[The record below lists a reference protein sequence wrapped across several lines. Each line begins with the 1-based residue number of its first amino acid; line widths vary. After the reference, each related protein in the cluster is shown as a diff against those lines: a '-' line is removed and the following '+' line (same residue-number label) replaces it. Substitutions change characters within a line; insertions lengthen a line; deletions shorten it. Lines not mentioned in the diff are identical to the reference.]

1 MMKHTNPRRE
11 FASPFVAPPVAS
23 RSYAQSSFDTGS
35 LAVRDTASPAG
46 STSQRR
52 RPAFRILAACALV
65 VAGCSSGATPREAAV
80 NAAAAEAFAN
90 QLRLNAQA
98 EILVDSIDE
107 LCATPKHLDG
117 NVAGAATDA
126 IVAMRHTWSYT
137 AAMQIDSVTERRSW
151 AVIDWPISTDDITSL
166 LLDESKDLTPERI
179 GKRSGAD
186 QRGLGAAE
194 HLLALHLAD
203 EQPPPPS
210 AGTAQ
215 RRCEY
220 LSSVGEVML
229 EESELI
235 LGDAWLIV
243 DGDEPLFKLIA
254 PDAEM
259 GVDRLVN
266 EAIFLLEAMTDME
279 LGRAL
284 GETSA
289 ETRLDAVVE
298 GPLGL
303 GAADMGAHLD
313 GLRAVL
319 LGTDHAISIAT
330 EAGMI
335 FDFDESSGF
344 RLLLDD
350 DLVSRLTDQFHD
362 AQTTLEQVEGPLRDA
377 VVNDSATV
385 SRARAA
391 LKALQI
397 TISTEVVA
405 QLGVTIGFSDADGD
419 SSA

>member
-1 MMKHTNPRRE
+1 MDVQRRTPRGRT
-11 FASPFVAPPVAS
+11 AS
-23 RSYAQSSFDTGS
+23 R
-35 LAVRDTASPAG
+35 P
-46 STSQRR
+46 
-52 RPAFRILAACALV
+52 FRHVGAMLAAVALV
-65 VAGCSSGATPREAAV
+65 GAGCSGGATPREEAV
-80 NAAAAEAFAN
+80 NAAAAEAFAS
-90 QLRLNAQA
+90 QLKLNARA
-98 EILVDSIDE
+98 EMLVGSIDE
-107 LCATPKHLDG
+107 LCAAPEHLDP
-117 NVAGAATDA
+117 NAASAVTDA
-126 IVAMRHTWSYT
+126 IVAKRHAWSYT
-137 AAMQIDSVTERRSW
+137 AAMQIDSVKERRSW

-166 LLDESKDLTPERI
+166 LLDDSKDLTPERI

-194 HLLALHLAD
+194 YLIALHRAPG
-203 EQPPPPS
+203 EFPPPS
-210 AGTAQ
+210 VGTAQ

-229 EESELI
+229 EETELI

-243 DGDEPLFKLIA
+243 DADEPLFKLIA

-266 EAIFLLEAMTDME
+266 DAVFLLEAMTDME

-289 ETRLDAVVE
+289 QARLDAVVE

-303 GAADMGAHLD
+303 GVADMRAHLD

-319 LGTDHAISIAT
+319 LGTERAT
-330 EAGMI
+330 DIITEDGTMLNI
-335 FDFDESSGF
+335 DESTGF
-344 RLLLDD
+344 RSLLED
-350 DLVSRLTDQFHD
+350 DLVSRLRAQFAD
-362 AQTTLEQVEGPLRDA
+362 ASAALARVAGPLRDA
-377 VVNDSATV
+377 VVNDPATV

-391 LKALQI
+391 LKTLQV